1 MFAIHPLT
9 TEDIASSDTREK
21 CETFENYTYIS
32 IRSFDADQYS
42 WTYLAPINISIIVF
56 QNCVITFHASPIPHV
71 ENILTR
77 IKQLGAYG
85 LNFSPDWINYALVD
99 DITDTFMP
107 LIRFIEYEVGQ
118 IDDLVLILKEQEQS
132 DMLKRIGI
140 ARKQVLLLMRLL
152 SSKPDVL
159 KTILKRVDVSNDV
172 LLYLS
177 DIQDHCLTM
186 VQNLAHYEKTL
197 ARF

>member
-1 MFAIHPLT
+1 
-9 TEDIASSDTREK
+9 
-21 CETFENYTYIS
+21 
-32 IRSFDADQYS
+32 
-42 WTYLAPINISIIVF
+42 
-56 QNCVITFHASPIPHV
+56 
-71 ENILTR
+71 
-77 IKQLGAYG
+77 
-85 LNFSPDWINYALVD
+85 
-99 DITDTFMP
+99 MP

-159 KTILKRVDVSNDV
+159 KTIIKRVDVSNDV